1 MPCPESG
8 LRASRVPGVLDL
20 TQVGCVKE
28 ARQEAMENATGD
40 GVAQQLEALPLGR
53 RPSKLLCPKDALH
66 ACGLKQLD
74 VPPSGTDPVATF
86 TRSSQAWA
94 H

>member
-1 MPCPESG
+1 MPCPEGG
-8 LRASRVPGVLDL
+8 LRASRVPGVMDL
-20 TQVGCVKE
+20 AQAGCVKE
-28 ARQEAMENATGD
+28 ARQEAMENATSD
-40 GVAQQLEALPLGR
+40 AIAQQLEALPLGC
-53 RPSKLLCPKDALH
+53 RPSKLPCPKNALH

-74 VPPSGTDPVATF
+74 VPPSGTDPVAMF